1 MKLYLMQLA
10 TMRPTGGPVPGYLIR
25 MDDGTNVLVDT
36 GIGREK
42 IGAYRQSPDERMQ
55 MDEEDYVV
63 NQLARLGLTAQDIHY
78 LVCTHFDP
86 DHAGNHDVFTAAEL
100 VVQRRHYEVARSG
113 ELERLQVARPH
124 WDAPGLHYRLI
135 DGDTE
140 LLPGITLVETS
151 GHVTGHQAVLL
162 HLPQTG
168 PVILAIDAIPRSNLL
183 DPETRPMTPFDLD
196 EKGVR
201 ESTRK
206 LVDLARREQAALIVH
221 GHDAAQWQQLKK
233 LPEFYA

>member
-10 TMRPTGGPVPGYLIR
+10 TMRQTGGPVPGYLIR
-25 MDDGTNVLVDT
+25 MDDGTNVLIDT

-42 IGAYRQSPDERMQ
+42 IGAYRQSPDEPMQ

-63 NQLARLGLTAQDIHY
+63 HQLARLGLAAQDIHY

-100 VVQRRHYEVARSG
+100 VVQRRHYELARSG
-113 ELERLQVARPH
+113 ELERLQIARSH
-124 WDAPGLHYRLI
+124 WDAPGLRYRLI

-140 LLPGITLVETS
+140 LLPGITLIETS
-151 GHVTGHQAVLL
+151 GHITGHQAVLVR
-162 HLPQTG
+162 LPQTG
-168 PVILAIDAIPRSNLL
+168 PVILAIDAIPKSNLL
-183 DPETRPMTPFDLD
+183 DPDTRPMTPFDLD

-206 LVDLARREQAALIVH
+206 LVDLARREQASMIVH

-233 LPEFYA
+233 LPAFYT